1 MALRR
6 LARIIRQNATAA
18 IAAAAALI
26 TMLVVPPDAAY
37 LGYFDVGTLACL
49 FALLAVIRAL
59 RNAGFF
65 ESIAR
70 AVVRRFKTLRGLGC
84 ALVGVTLVCSMFATN
99 DMALLM
105 LLPLS
110 TVTLA
115 STGNERALPFAFVMQ
130 AIAANLGG
138 MILPFG
144 NPQNI
149 FLASRFSIGFGDFL
163 AAMALPFG
171 VSIALIALCCA
182 IGFKPTPL
190 ESAAAAAA
198 PANAKAK
205 ENAKTGTPSAKRTA
219 AATAAANPAE
229 SAPSPALAAPA
240 APNPASTTSA
250 AAPSSAPAPLPRAR
264 IALYLALFAFSLG
277 MVFKVVPPAAGA
289 TVVAVALLFA
299 DRRAL
304 AHVDWGLLA
313 TFALFFVFSGNMARI
328 PEVQGFFQALLGQ
341 STLLTS
347 ALASQAISNVPAAI
361 LLAPFADGWRAL
373 LVGVNVGGA
382 GTLIASLASLIA
394 FNHFRAIKRGM
405 KRPGIRALSTKRYLA
420 LFSALNFGFLAVLL
434 AVCLAAGI

>member
-6 LARIIRQNATAA
+6 LARIIRQNATAS
-18 IAAAAALI
+18 IAAMAALV
-26 TMLVVPPDAAY
+26 TMLFVPPDAAY
-37 LGYFDVGTLACL
+37 LGYFDLNTLACL

-65 ESIAR
+65 ETVAH

-99 DMALLM
+99 DMTLLM

-115 STGNERALPFAFVMQ
+115 STGNERALPFTFVMQ

-149 FLASRFSIGFGDFL
+149 FLNSRFGIAFPDFL
-163 AAMALPFG
+163 ATMALPFA
-171 VSIALIALCCA
+171 VSVILIALCCLA
-182 IGFKPTPL
+182 GFKAAPL
-190 ESAAAAAA
+190 SSSGAPDAAAF
-198 PANAKAK
+198 
-205 ENAKTGTPSAKRTA
+205 ER
-219 AATAAANPAE
+219 
-229 SAPSPALAAPA
+229 
-240 APNPASTTSA
+240 
-250 AAPSSAPAPLPRAR
+250 APLPRAKT
-264 IALYLALFAFSLG
+264 ALYLVLFALSLG
-277 MVFKVVPPAAGA
+277 MVFRVVPFVAGVVIVAA
-289 TVVAVALLFA
+289 ALLFA

-328 PEVQGFFQALLGQ
+328 PEVQGFFSMLLDQ
-341 STLLTS
+341 STLVTS
-347 ALASQAISNVPAAI
+347 ALASQVISNVPAAI
-361 LLAPFADGWRAL
+361 LLAPFVDGYQSL
-373 LVGVNVGGA
+373 LIGVNIGGA

-405 KRPGIRALSTKRYLA
+405 KRPGIQALSTKRYLA
-420 LFSALNFGFLAVLL
+420 LFSALNFAFLAVLL
-434 AVCLAAGI
+434 AVCLAAGF

>member
-6 LARIIRQNATAA
+6 LARIIRQNATAS
-18 IAAAAALI
+18 IAAAAALV
-26 TMLVVPPDAAY
+26 TMLFVPPDAAY
-37 LGYFDVGTLACL
+37 LGYFDLNTLACL

-65 ESIAR
+65 ETVAH

-115 STGNERALPFAFVMQ
+115 STSNERALPFAFVMQ

-149 FLASRFSIGFGDFL
+149 FLNSRFGIAFPDFL
-163 AAMALPFG
+163 ATMALPFA
-171 VSIALIALCCA
+171 VSVILIALCCLA
-182 IGFKPTPL
+182 GFKATPL
-190 ESAAAAAA
+190 SSSGVPDAD
-198 PANAKAK
+198 
-205 ENAKTGTPSAKRTA
+205 
-219 AATAAANPAE
+219 
-229 SAPSPALAAPA
+229 
-240 APNPASTTSA
+240 ASER
-250 AAPSSAPAPLPRAR
+250 APLPRAKT
-264 IALYLALFAFSLG
+264 ALYLVLFALSLG
-277 MVFKVVPPAAGA
+277 MVFRVVPFVAGVVIVAA
-289 TVVAVALLFA
+289 ALLFA

-328 PEVQGFFQALLGQ
+328 PEVQGFFSMLLGQ
-341 STLLTS
+341 STLVTS
-347 ALASQAISNVPAAI
+347 ALASQVISNVPAAI
-361 LLAPFADGWRAL
+361 LLAPFVDGYQSL
-373 LVGVNVGGA
+373 LIGVNIGGA

-405 KRPGIRALSTKRYLA
+405 KRPGIQALSTKRYLA
-420 LFSALNFGFLAVLL
+420 LFSALNFAFLAVLL
-434 AVCLAAGI
+434 AVCLAAGS

>member
-6 LARIIRQNATAA
+6 LARIIRQNATAS
-18 IAAAAALI
+18 IAATAALV
-26 TMLVVPPDAAY
+26 TMLFVPPDAAY
-37 LGYFDVGTLACL
+37 LGYFDLNTLACL

-65 ESIAR
+65 ETVAH

-115 STGNERALPFAFVMQ
+115 STGNERALPFTFVMQ

-138 MILPFG
+138 MIRPFG

-149 FLASRFSIGFGDFL
+149 FLNSRFGIAFPDFL
-163 AAMALPFG
+163 ATMALPFA
-171 VSIALIALCCA
+171 VSVILIALCCLA
-182 IGFKPTPL
+182 GFKATPL
-190 ESAAAAAA
+190 SSSGVPDAD
-198 PANAKAK
+198 
-205 ENAKTGTPSAKRTA
+205 
-219 AATAAANPAE
+219 
-229 SAPSPALAAPA
+229 
-240 APNPASTTSA
+240 ASER
-250 AAPSSAPAPLPRAR
+250 APLPRAKT
-264 IALYLALFAFSLG
+264 ALYLVLFALSLG
-277 MVFKVVPPAAGA
+277 MVFRVVPFVAGVVIVAA
-289 TVVAVALLFA
+289 ALLFA

-328 PEVQGFFQALLGQ
+328 PEVQGFFSMLLGQ
-341 STLLTS
+341 STLVTS
-347 ALASQAISNVPAAI
+347 ALASQVISNVPAAI
-361 LLAPFADGWRAL
+361 LLAPFVDGYQSL
-373 LVGVNVGGA
+373 LIGVNIGGA

-405 KRPGIRALSTKRYLA
+405 KRPGIQALSTKRYLA
-420 LFSALNFGFLAVLL
+420 LFSALNFAFLAVLL
-434 AVCLAAGI
+434 AVCRAAGS

>member
-6 LARIIRQNATAA
+6 LARIIRQNATAS
-18 IAAAAALI
+18 IAAMAALV
-26 TMLVVPPDAAY
+26 TMLFVPPDAAY
-37 LGYFDVGTLACL
+37 LGYFDLNTLACL

-65 ESIAR
+65 ETVAH

-115 STGNERALPFAFVMQ
+115 STGNERALPFTFVMQ
-130 AIAANLGG
+130 TIAANLGG

-149 FLASRFSIGFGDFL
+149 FLNSRFGIAFPDFL
-163 AAMALPFG
+163 ATMALPFA
-171 VSIALIALCCA
+171 VSVILIALCCLA
-182 IGFKPTPL
+182 GFK
-190 ESAAAAAA
+190 AA
-198 PANAKAK
+198 PLSSSGVPDAD
-205 ENAKTGTPSAKRTA
+205 
-219 AATAAANPAE
+219 
-229 SAPSPALAAPA
+229 
-240 APNPASTTSA
+240 ASER
-250 AAPSSAPAPLPRAR
+250 APLPRAKT
-264 IALYLALFAFSLG
+264 ALYLVLFALSLG
-277 MVFKVVPPAAGA
+277 MVFRVVSFVAGVVIVAA
-289 TVVAVALLFA
+289 ALLFA

-328 PEVQGFFQALLGQ
+328 PEVQGFFSMLLGQ
-341 STLLTS
+341 STLVTS
-347 ALASQAISNVPAAI
+347 ALASQVISNVPAAI
-361 LLAPFADGWRAL
+361 LLAPFVDGYQSL
-373 LVGVNVGGA
+373 LIGVNIGGA

-405 KRPGIRALSTKRYLA
+405 KRPGIQALSTKRYLA
-420 LFSALNFGFLAVLL
+420 LFSALNFAFLAVLL
-434 AVCLAAGI
+434 AVCLAAGF

>member
-6 LARIIRQNATAA
+6 LARIIRQNATAS
-18 IAAAAALI
+18 IAAAAALV
-26 TMLVVPPDAAY
+26 TMLFVPPDAAY
-37 LGYFDVGTLACL
+37 LGYFDLNTLACL

-65 ESIAR
+65 ETVAH

-115 STGNERALPFAFVMQ
+115 STGNERALPFTFVMQ

-149 FLASRFSIGFGDFL
+149 FLNSRFGIAFPDFL
-163 AAMALPFG
+163 ATMALPFA
-171 VSIALIALCCA
+171 VSVILIALCCLA
-182 IGFKPTPL
+182 GFKASPL
-190 ESAAAAAA
+190 SSSCVPDAAAS
-198 PANAKAK
+198 
-205 ENAKTGTPSAKRTA
+205 ER
-219 AATAAANPAE
+219 
-229 SAPSPALAAPA
+229 
-240 APNPASTTSA
+240 
-250 AAPSSAPAPLPRAR
+250 APLPRAKT
-264 IALYLALFAFSLG
+264 ALYLVLFALSLG
-277 MVFKVVPPAAGA
+277 MVFRVVPFVAGVVIVAA
-289 TVVAVALLFA
+289 ALLFA

-328 PEVQGFFQALLGQ
+328 PEVQGFFSMLLGQ
-341 STLLTS
+341 STLVTS
-347 ALASQAISNVPAAI
+347 ALASQVISNVPAAI
-361 LLAPFADGWRAL
+361 LLAPFVDGYQSL
-373 LVGVNVGGA
+373 LIGVNIGGA

-405 KRPGIRALSTKRYLA
+405 KRPGIQALSTKRYLV
-420 LFSALNFGFLAVLL
+420 LFSALNFAFLAVLL
-434 AVCLAAGI
+434 AVCLAAGF

>member
-6 LARIIRQNATAA
+6 LARTIRQNATAS
-18 IAAAAALI
+18 IAAAAALV
-26 TMLVVPPDAAY
+26 TMLFVPPDAAY
-37 LGYFDVGTLACL
+37 LGYFDLNTLACL

-65 ESIAR
+65 ETIAH

-115 STGNERALPFAFVMQ
+115 STGNERALPFTFVMQ

-149 FLASRFSIGFGDFL
+149 FLNSRFGIAFPDFL
-163 AAMALPFG
+163 ATMALPFA
-171 VSIALIALCCA
+171 VSVILIALCCLA
-182 IGFKPTPL
+182 GFKATPL
-190 ESAAAAAA
+190 SSSGVPDAD
-198 PANAKAK
+198 
-205 ENAKTGTPSAKRTA
+205 
-219 AATAAANPAE
+219 
-229 SAPSPALAAPA
+229 
-240 APNPASTTSA
+240 ASER
-250 AAPSSAPAPLPRAR
+250 APLPRAKT
-264 IALYLALFAFSLG
+264 ALYLVLFALSLG
-277 MVFKVVPPAAGA
+277 MVFRVVPFVAGVVIVAA
-289 TVVAVALLFA
+289 ALLFA

-328 PEVQGFFQALLGQ
+328 PEVQGFFSMLLGQ
-341 STLLTS
+341 STLATS
-347 ALASQAISNVPAAI
+347 ALASQVISNVPAAI
-361 LLAPFADGWRAL
+361 LLAPFVDGYQSL
-373 LVGVNVGGA
+373 LIGVNIGGA

-405 KRPGIRALSTKRYLA
+405 KRPGIQALSTKRYLA
-420 LFSALNFGFLAVLL
+420 LFSALNFAFLAVLL
-434 AVCLAAGI
+434 AVCLAAGF

>member
-6 LARIIRQNATAA
+6 LARIIRQNATAS
-18 IAAAAALI
+18 IAAAAALV
-26 TMLVVPPDAAY
+26 TMLFVPPDAAY
-37 LGYFDVGTLACL
+37 LGYFDLNTLACL

-65 ESIAR
+65 ETVAH

-115 STGNERALPFAFVMQ
+115 STGNERALPFTFVMQ

-149 FLASRFSIGFGDFL
+149 FLNSRFDIAFPDFL
-163 AAMALPFG
+163 ATMALPFA
-171 VSIALIALCCA
+171 VSVILIALCCLA
-182 IGFKPTPL
+182 GFKVAPL
-190 ESAAAAAA
+190 SSSGAPDAAAS
-198 PANAKAK
+198 
-205 ENAKTGTPSAKRTA
+205 ER
-219 AATAAANPAE
+219 
-229 SAPSPALAAPA
+229 
-240 APNPASTTSA
+240 
-250 AAPSSAPAPLPRAR
+250 APLPRAKT
-264 IALYLALFAFSLG
+264 ALYLVLFALSLG
-277 MVFKVVPPAAGA
+277 MVFRVVPFVAG
-289 TVVAVALLFA
+289 VVIVAVALLFA

-328 PEVQGFFQALLGQ
+328 PEVQGFFSMLLSQ
-341 STLLTS
+341 STLVTS
-347 ALASQAISNVPAAI
+347 ALASQVISNVPAAI
-361 LLAPFADGWRAL
+361 LLAPFVDGYQSL
-373 LVGVNVGGA
+373 LIGVNIGGA

-405 KRPGIRALSTKRYLA
+405 KRPGIQALSTKRYLA
-420 LFSALNFGFLAVLL
+420 LFSALNFAFLAVLL
-434 AVCLAAGI
+434 AVCLAAGF

>member
-6 LARIIRQNATAA
+6 PARTIRQNATAS
-18 IAAAAALI
+18 IAAAAALV
-26 TMLVVPPDAAY
+26 TMLFVPPDAAY
-37 LGYFDVGTLACL
+37 LGYFDLNTLACL

-65 ESIAR
+65 ETIAH

-115 STGNERALPFAFVMQ
+115 STGNERALPFTFVMQ

-149 FLASRFSIGFGDFL
+149 FLNSRFGIAFPDFL
-163 AAMALPFG
+163 ATMALPFA
-171 VSIALIALCCA
+171 VSVILIALCCLA
-182 IGFKPTPL
+182 GLKAAPL
-190 ESAAAAAA
+190 SSSGAPDAAASERA
-198 PANAKAK
+198 PL
-205 ENAKTGTPSAKRTA
+205 PSAK
-219 AATAAANPAE
+219 
-229 SAPSPALAAPA
+229 
-240 APNPASTTSA
+240 TT
-250 AAPSSAPAPLPRAR
+250 
-264 IALYLALFAFSLG
+264 LYLVLFALSLG
-277 MVFKVVPPAAGA
+277 MVFRVVPFVAGVVIVAA
-289 TVVAVALLFA
+289 ALLFA

-328 PEVQGFFQALLGQ
+328 PEVQGFFSMLLGQ
-341 STLLTS
+341 STLVTS
-347 ALASQAISNVPAAI
+347 ALASQVISNVPAAI
-361 LLAPFADGWRAL
+361 LLAPFVDGYQSL
-373 LVGVNVGGA
+373 LIGVNIGGA

-405 KRPGIRALSTKRYLA
+405 KRPGIQALSTKRYLA
-420 LFSALNFGFLAVLL
+420 LFSALNFAFLAVLL
-434 AVCLAAGI
+434 AVCLAAGF

>member
-6 LARIIRQNATAA
+6 LARIIRQNATAS
-18 IAAAAALI
+18 IAAAAALV
-26 TMLVVPPDAAY
+26 TMLFVPPDAAY
-37 LGYFDVGTLACL
+37 LGYFDLNTLACL

-65 ESIAR
+65 ETVAH

-115 STGNERALPFAFVMQ
+115 STGNERALPFTFVMQ

-149 FLASRFSIGFGDFL
+149 FLNSRFGIAFPDFL
-163 AAMALPFG
+163 ATMALPFA
-171 VSIALIALCCA
+171 VSVILIALCCLA
-182 IGFKPTPL
+182 GFKVAPL
-190 ESAAAAAA
+190 SSSGVPDAD
-198 PANAKAK
+198 
-205 ENAKTGTPSAKRTA
+205 
-219 AATAAANPAE
+219 
-229 SAPSPALAAPA
+229 
-240 APNPASTTSA
+240 ASER
-250 AAPSSAPAPLPRAR
+250 APLPRAKT
-264 IALYLALFAFSLG
+264 ALYLVLFALSLG
-277 MVFKVVPPAAGA
+277 MVFRVVPFVAG
-289 TVVAVALLFA
+289 VVIVAVALLFA

-328 PEVQGFFQALLGQ
+328 PEVQGFFSMLLGQ
-341 STLLTS
+341 STLVTS
-347 ALASQAISNVPAAI
+347 ALASQVISNVPAAI
-361 LLAPFADGWRAL
+361 LLAPFVDGYQSL
-373 LVGVNVGGA
+373 LIGVNIGGA

-405 KRPGIRALSTKRYLA
+405 KRPGIQALSTKRYLA
-420 LFSALNFGFLAVLL
+420 LFSALNFAFLAVLL
-434 AVCLAAGI
+434 AVCLAAGF

>member
-6 LARIIRQNATAA
+6 LARTIRQNATAS
-18 IAAAAALI
+18 IAAAAALV
-26 TMLVVPPDAAY
+26 TMLFVPPDAAY
-37 LGYFDVGTLACL
+37 LGYFDLNTLACL

-65 ESIAR
+65 ETIAH

-115 STGNERALPFAFVMQ
+115 STGNERALPFTFVMQ

-149 FLASRFSIGFGDFL
+149 FLNSRFGIAFPDFL
-163 AAMALPFG
+163 ATMALPFA
-171 VSIALIALCCA
+171 VSVILIALCCLA
-182 IGFKPTPL
+182 GFKATPL
-190 ESAAAAAA
+190 SSSGVPDAD
-198 PANAKAK
+198 
-205 ENAKTGTPSAKRTA
+205 
-219 AATAAANPAE
+219 
-229 SAPSPALAAPA
+229 
-240 APNPASTTSA
+240 ASER
-250 AAPSSAPAPLPRAR
+250 APLPRAKT
-264 IALYLALFAFSLG
+264 ALYLVLFALSLG
-277 MVFKVVPPAAGA
+277 MVFRVVPFVAGVVIVAA
-289 TVVAVALLFA
+289 ALLFA

-328 PEVQGFFQALLGQ
+328 PEVQGFFSMLLGQ
-341 STLLTS
+341 STLVTS
-347 ALASQAISNVPAAI
+347 ALASQVISNVPAAI
-361 LLAPFADGWRAL
+361 LLAPFVDGYQSL
-373 LVGVNVGGA
+373 LIGVNIGGA

-405 KRPGIRALSTKRYLA
+405 KRPGIQALSTKRYLA
-420 LFSALNFGFLAVLL
+420 LFSALNFAFLAVLL
-434 AVCLAAGI
+434 AVCLAAGF

>member
-6 LARIIRQNATAA
+6 LARIIRQNATAS
-18 IAAAAALI
+18 IAAAAALV
-26 TMLVVPPDAAY
+26 TMLFVPPDAAY
-37 LGYFDVGTLACL
+37 LGYFDLNTLACL

-65 ESIAR
+65 ETVAH

-115 STGNERALPFAFVMQ
+115 STGNERALPFTFVMQ
-130 AIAANLGG
+130 AIAVNLGG

-149 FLASRFSIGFGDFL
+149 FLNSRFDIAFPDFL
-163 AAMALPFG
+163 ATMALPFA
-171 VSIALIALCCA
+171 VSVILIALCCLA
-182 IGFKPTPL
+182 GFKVAPL
-190 ESAAAAAA
+190 SSSGAPDAAAS
-198 PANAKAK
+198 
-205 ENAKTGTPSAKRTA
+205 ER
-219 AATAAANPAE
+219 
-229 SAPSPALAAPA
+229 
-240 APNPASTTSA
+240 
-250 AAPSSAPAPLPRAR
+250 APLPRAKT
-264 IALYLALFAFSLG
+264 ALYLVLFALSLG
-277 MVFKVVPPAAGA
+277 MVFRVVPFVAG
-289 TVVAVALLFA
+289 VVIVAVALLFA

-328 PEVQGFFQALLGQ
+328 PEVQGFFSMLLGQ
-341 STLLTS
+341 STLVTS
-347 ALASQAISNVPAAI
+347 ALASQVISNVPAAI
-361 LLAPFADGWRAL
+361 LLAPFVDGYQSL
-373 LVGVNVGGA
+373 LIGVNIGGA

-405 KRPGIRALSTKRYLA
+405 KRPGIQALSTKRYLA
-420 LFSALNFGFLAVLL
+420 LFSALNFAFLAVLL
-434 AVCLAAGI
+434 AVCLAAGF

>member
-6 LARIIRQNATAA
+6 LARIIRQNATAS
-18 IAAAAALI
+18 IAAAAALV
-26 TMLVVPPDAAY
+26 TMLFVPPDATY
-37 LGYFDVGTLACL
+37 LGYFDLNTLACL

-65 ESIAR
+65 ETIAH

-115 STGNERALPFAFVMQ
+115 STGNERALPFTFVMQ

-149 FLASRFSIGFGDFL
+149 FLNSRFGLAFPDFL
-163 AAMALPFG
+163 ATMALPFA
-171 VSIALIALCCA
+171 VSVILIALCCLV
-182 IGFKPTPL
+182 GFKAAPL
-190 ESAAAAAA
+190 SSSGAPDAAASERA
-198 PANAKAK
+198 PLLR
-205 ENAKTGTPSAKRTA
+205 AKTT
-219 AATAAANPAE
+219 
-229 SAPSPALAAPA
+229 
-240 APNPASTTSA
+240 
-250 AAPSSAPAPLPRAR
+250 
-264 IALYLALFAFSLG
+264 LYLVLFALSLG
-277 MVFKVVPPAAGA
+277 MVFRVVPFVAGVVIVAA
-289 TVVAVALLFA
+289 ALLFA

-328 PEVQGFFQALLGQ
+328 PEVQGFFSMLLGQ
-341 STLLTS
+341 STLVTS
-347 ALASQAISNVPAAI
+347 ALASQMISNVPAAI
-361 LLAPFADGWRAL
+361 LLAPFVDGYQSL
-373 LVGVNVGGA
+373 LIGVNIGGV

-405 KRPGIRALSTKRYLA
+405 KRPGIQALSTKRYLA
-420 LFSALNFGFLAVLL
+420 LFSALNFAFLAVLL
-434 AVCLAAGI
+434 AVCLAAGF

>member
-6 LARIIRQNATAA
+6 LARIIRQNATAS
-18 IAAAAALI
+18 IAAAAALV
-26 TMLVVPPDAAY
+26 TMLFVPPDAAY
-37 LGYFDVGTLACL
+37 LGYFDLNTLACL

-65 ESIAR
+65 ETIAH

-115 STGNERALPFAFVMQ
+115 STGNERALPFTFVMQ

-149 FLASRFSIGFGDFL
+149 FLNSRFGIAFPDFL
-163 AAMALPFG
+163 ATMALPFA
-171 VSIALIALCCA
+171 VSVILIALCCLA
-182 IGFKPTPL
+182 GFKATPL
-190 ESAAAAAA
+190 SSSGVPDAD
-198 PANAKAK
+198 
-205 ENAKTGTPSAKRTA
+205 
-219 AATAAANPAE
+219 
-229 SAPSPALAAPA
+229 
-240 APNPASTTSA
+240 ASER
-250 AAPSSAPAPLPRAR
+250 APLPRAKT
-264 IALYLALFAFSLG
+264 ALYLVLFALSLG
-277 MVFKVVPPAAGA
+277 MVFRVVPFVAGVVIVAA
-289 TVVAVALLFA
+289 ALLFA

-304 AHVDWGLLA
+304 AHVDWGLLV

-328 PEVQGFFQALLGQ
+328 PEVQGFFSMLLGQ
-341 STLLTS
+341 STLVTS
-347 ALASQAISNVPAAI
+347 ALASQVISNVPAAI
-361 LLAPFADGWRAL
+361 LLAPFVDGYQSL
-373 LVGVNVGGA
+373 LIGVNIGGA

-405 KRPGIRALSTKRYLA
+405 KRPGIQALSTKRYLV
-420 LFSALNFGFLAVLL
+420 LFSALNFAFLAVLL
-434 AVCLAAGI
+434 AVCLAAGF

>member
-6 LARIIRQNATAA
+6 LARIIRQNATAS
-18 IAAAAALI
+18 IAATAALV
-26 TMLVVPPDAAY
+26 TMLFVPPDAAY
-37 LGYFDVGTLACL
+37 LGYFDLNTLACL

-65 ESIAR
+65 ETVAH

-115 STGNERALPFAFVMQ
+115 STGNERALPFTFVMQ

-149 FLASRFSIGFGDFL
+149 FLNSRFGIAFPDFL
-163 AAMALPFG
+163 ATMALPFA
-171 VSIALIALCCA
+171 VSVILIALCCLA
-182 IGFKPTPL
+182 GFKVAPL
-190 ESAAAAAA
+190 SSSGAPDAAASERA
-198 PANAKAK
+198 PL
-205 ENAKTGTPSAKRTA
+205 PSAKT
-219 AATAAANPAE
+219 
-229 SAPSPALAAPA
+229 
-240 APNPASTTSA
+240 
-250 AAPSSAPAPLPRAR
+250 
-264 IALYLALFAFSLG
+264 ALYLVLFALSLG
-277 MVFKVVPPAAGA
+277 MVFRVVPFVAG
-289 TVVAVALLFA
+289 VVIVAVALLFA

-328 PEVQGFFQALLGQ
+328 PEVQGFFSMLLGQ
-341 STLLTS
+341 STLVTS
-347 ALASQAISNVPAAI
+347 ALASQVISNVPAAI
-361 LLAPFADGWRAL
+361 LLAPFVDGYQSL
-373 LVGVNVGGA
+373 LIGVNIGGA

-405 KRPGIRALSTKRYLA
+405 KRPGIQALSTKRYLA
-420 LFSALNFGFLAVLL
+420 LFSALNFAFLAVLL
-434 AVCLAAGI
+434 AVCLAAGF

>member
-6 LARIIRQNATAA
+6 LAHIIRQNATAS
-18 IAAAAALI
+18 IAAAAALV
-26 TMLVVPPDAAY
+26 TMLFVPPDAAY
-37 LGYFDVGTLACL
+37 LGYFDLNTLACL

-65 ESIAR
+65 ETVAH

-115 STGNERALPFAFVMQ
+115 STGNERALPFTFVMQ

-149 FLASRFSIGFGDFL
+149 FLNSRFGIAFPDFL
-163 AAMALPFG
+163 ATMALPFA
-171 VSIALIALCCA
+171 VSVILIALCCLA
-182 IGFKPTPL
+182 GFKATPL
-190 ESAAAAAA
+190 SSSSVPDAD
-198 PANAKAK
+198 
-205 ENAKTGTPSAKRTA
+205 
-219 AATAAANPAE
+219 
-229 SAPSPALAAPA
+229 
-240 APNPASTTSA
+240 ASER
-250 AAPSSAPAPLPRAR
+250 APLPRAKT
-264 IALYLALFAFSLG
+264 ALYLVLFALSLG
-277 MVFKVVPPAAGA
+277 MVFRVVPFVAGVVIVAA
-289 TVVAVALLFA
+289 ALLFA

-328 PEVQGFFQALLGQ
+328 PEVQGFFSMLLGQ
-341 STLLTS
+341 STLVTS
-347 ALASQAISNVPAAI
+347 VLASQVISNVPAAI
-361 LLAPFADGWRAL
+361 LLAPFVDGYQSL
-373 LVGVNVGGA
+373 LIGVNIGGA

-405 KRPGIRALSTKRYLA
+405 KRPGIQALSTKRYLA
-420 LFSALNFGFLAVLL
+420 LFSALNFAFLAVLL
-434 AVCLAAGI
+434 AVCLAAGF

>member
-6 LARIIRQNATAA
+6 LARIIRQNATAS
-18 IAAAAALI
+18 IAAAAALV
-26 TMLVVPPDAAY
+26 TMLFVPPDAAY
-37 LGYFDVGTLACL
+37 LGYFDLNTLACL

-65 ESIAR
+65 ETIAH

-115 STGNERALPFAFVMQ
+115 STGNERALPVTFVMQ

-149 FLASRFSIGFGDFL
+149 FLNSRFGIAFPDFL
-163 AAMALPFG
+163 ATMALPFA
-171 VSIALIALCCA
+171 VSVILIALCCRV
-182 IGFKPTPL
+182 GFKAAPL
-190 ESAAAAAA
+190 SSSGAPDAAAS
-198 PANAKAK
+198 
-205 ENAKTGTPSAKRTA
+205 ER
-219 AATAAANPAE
+219 
-229 SAPSPALAAPA
+229 
-240 APNPASTTSA
+240 
-250 AAPSSAPAPLPRAR
+250 APLPRAKT
-264 IALYLALFAFSLG
+264 ALYLVLFALSLG
-277 MVFKVVPPAAGA
+277 MVFRVVPFVAGVVIVAA
-289 TVVAVALLFA
+289 ALLFA

-328 PEVQGFFQALLGQ
+328 PEVQGFFSMLLGQ
-341 STLLTS
+341 STLVTS
-347 ALASQAISNVPAAI
+347 ALASQVISNVPAAI
-361 LLAPFADGWRAL
+361 LLAPFVDGYQSL
-373 LVGVNVGGA
+373 LIGVNIGGA

-405 KRPGIRALSTKRYLA
+405 KRPGIQALSTKRYLA
-420 LFSALNFGFLAVLL
+420 LFSALNFAFLAVLL
-434 AVCLAAGI
+434 AVCLAAGF

>member
-6 LARIIRQNATAA
+6 LARIIRQNATAS
-18 IAAAAALI
+18 IAATAALV
-26 TMLVVPPDAAY
+26 TMLFVPPDAAY
-37 LGYFDVGTLACL
+37 LGYFDLNTLACL

-65 ESIAR
+65 ETVAH

-115 STGNERALPFAFVMQ
+115 STGNERALPFTFVMQ

-149 FLASRFSIGFGDFL
+149 FLNSRFGIAFPDFL
-163 AAMALPFG
+163 ATMALPFA
-171 VSIALIALCCA
+171 VSVILIALCCLA
-182 IGFKPTPL
+182 GFK
-190 ESAAAAAA
+190 AA
-198 PANAKAK
+198 PLSSSGVPDAD
-205 ENAKTGTPSAKRTA
+205 
-219 AATAAANPAE
+219 
-229 SAPSPALAAPA
+229 
-240 APNPASTTSA
+240 ASER
-250 AAPSSAPAPLPRAR
+250 APLPRAKT
-264 IALYLALFAFSLG
+264 ALYLVLFALSLG
-277 MVFKVVPPAAGA
+277 MVFRVVPFVAGVVIVAA
-289 TVVAVALLFA
+289 ALLFA

-328 PEVQGFFQALLGQ
+328 PEVQGFFSMLLGQ
-341 STLLTS
+341 STLVTS
-347 ALASQAISNVPAAI
+347 ALASQVISNVPAAI
-361 LLAPFADGWRAL
+361 LLAPFVDGYQSL
-373 LVGVNVGGA
+373 LIGVNIGGA

-405 KRPGIRALSTKRYLA
+405 KRPGIQALSTKRYLA
-420 LFSALNFGFLAVLL
+420 LFSALNFAFLAVLL
-434 AVCLAAGI
+434 AVCLAAGS

>member
-6 LARIIRQNATAA
+6 LARIIRQNATAS
-18 IAAAAALI
+18 IAATAALV
-26 TMLVVPPDAAY
+26 TMLFVPPDAAY
-37 LGYFDVGTLACL
+37 LGYFDLNTLACL

-65 ESIAR
+65 ETVAH

-115 STGNERALPFAFVMQ
+115 STGNERALPFTFVMQ

-149 FLASRFSIGFGDFL
+149 FLNSRFDIAFPDFL
-163 AAMALPFG
+163 ATMALPFA
-171 VSIALIALCCA
+171 VSVILIALCCLA
-182 IGFKPTPL
+182 GFKVAPL
-190 ESAAAAAA
+190 SSSGAPDAAAS
-198 PANAKAK
+198 
-205 ENAKTGTPSAKRTA
+205 ER
-219 AATAAANPAE
+219 
-229 SAPSPALAAPA
+229 
-240 APNPASTTSA
+240 
-250 AAPSSAPAPLPRAR
+250 APLPRAKT
-264 IALYLALFAFSLG
+264 ALYLVLFALSLG
-277 MVFKVVPPAAGA
+277 MVFRVVPFVAG
-289 TVVAVALLFA
+289 VVIVAVALLFA

-328 PEVQGFFQALLGQ
+328 PEVQGFFSMLLGQ
-341 STLLTS
+341 STLVTS
-347 ALASQAISNVPAAI
+347 ALASQVISNVPAAI
-361 LLAPFADGWRAL
+361 LLAPFVDGYQSL
-373 LVGVNVGGA
+373 LIGVNIGGA

-405 KRPGIRALSTKRYLA
+405 KRPGIQALSTKRYLA
-420 LFSALNFGFLAVLL
+420 LFSALNFAFLAVLL
-434 AVCLAAGI
+434 AVCLAAGF

>member
-6 LARIIRQNATAA
+6 LARIIRQNATAS
-18 IAAAAALI
+18 IAAAAALV
-26 TMLVVPPDAAY
+26 TMLFVPPDAAY
-37 LGYFDVGTLACL
+37 LGYFDLNTLACL
-49 FALLAVIRAL
+49 LALLAVIRAL

-65 ESIAR
+65 ETVAH

-115 STGNERALPFAFVMQ
+115 STGNERALPFTFVMQ

-149 FLASRFSIGFGDFL
+149 FLNSRFDIAFPDFL
-163 AAMALPFG
+163 ATMALPFA
-171 VSIALIALCCA
+171 VSVILIALCCLA
-182 IGFKPTPL
+182 GFKMAPL
-190 ESAAAAAA
+190 SSSGAPDAAAS
-198 PANAKAK
+198 
-205 ENAKTGTPSAKRTA
+205 ER
-219 AATAAANPAE
+219 
-229 SAPSPALAAPA
+229 
-240 APNPASTTSA
+240 
-250 AAPSSAPAPLPRAR
+250 APLPRAKT
-264 IALYLALFAFSLG
+264 ALYLVLFALSLG
-277 MVFKVVPPAAGA
+277 MVFRVVPFVAG
-289 TVVAVALLFA
+289 VVIVAVALLFA

-328 PEVQGFFQALLGQ
+328 PEVQGFFSMLLGQ
-341 STLLTS
+341 STLVTS
-347 ALASQAISNVPAAI
+347 ALASQVISNVPAAI
-361 LLAPFADGWRAL
+361 LLAPFVDGYQSL
-373 LVGVNVGGA
+373 LIGVNIGGA

-405 KRPGIRALSTKRYLA
+405 KRPGIQALSTKRYLA
-420 LFSALNFGFLAVLL
+420 LFSALNFAFLAVLL
-434 AVCLAAGI
+434 AVCLAAGF

>member
-6 LARIIRQNATAA
+6 LARIIRQNATAS
-18 IAAAAALI
+18 IAAAAALV
-26 TMLVVPPDAAY
+26 TMLFVPPDAAY
-37 LGYFDVGTLACL
+37 LGYFDLNTLACL

-65 ESIAR
+65 ETVAH

-115 STGNERALPFAFVMQ
+115 STGNERALPFTFVMQ

-149 FLASRFSIGFGDFL
+149 FLNSRFGIAFPDFL
-163 AAMALPFG
+163 ATMALPFA
-171 VSIALIALCCA
+171 VSVILIALCCLA
-182 IGFKPTPL
+182 GFKAAPL
-190 ESAAAAAA
+190 SSSGAPDAAAS
-198 PANAKAK
+198 
-205 ENAKTGTPSAKRTA
+205 ER
-219 AATAAANPAE
+219 
-229 SAPSPALAAPA
+229 
-240 APNPASTTSA
+240 
-250 AAPSSAPAPLPRAR
+250 APLPRAKT
-264 IALYLALFAFSLG
+264 ALYLVLFALSLG
-277 MVFKVVPPAAGA
+277 MVFRVVSFVAGVVIVAA
-289 TVVAVALLFA
+289 ALLFA

-328 PEVQGFFQALLGQ
+328 PEVQGFFSMLLGQ
-341 STLLTS
+341 STLVTS
-347 ALASQAISNVPAAI
+347 ALASQVISNVPAAI
-361 LLAPFADGWRAL
+361 LLAPFVDGYQSL
-373 LVGVNVGGA
+373 LIGVNIGGA

-405 KRPGIRALSTKRYLA
+405 KRPGIQALSTKRYLA
-420 LFSALNFGFLAVLL
+420 LFSALNFAFLAVLL
-434 AVCLAAGI
+434 AVCLAAGF

>member
-6 LARIIRQNATAA
+6 LARIIRQNATAS
-18 IAAAAALI
+18 IAAAAALV
-26 TMLVVPPDAAY
+26 TMLFVPPDAAY
-37 LGYFDVGTLACL
+37 LGYFDLNTLACL

-65 ESIAR
+65 ETVAH

-115 STGNERALPFAFVMQ
+115 STGNERALPFTFVMQ

-149 FLASRFSIGFGDFL
+149 FLNSRFGIAFPDFL
-163 AAMALPFG
+163 ATMALPFA
-171 VSIALIALCCA
+171 VSVILIALCCLA
-182 IGFKPTPL
+182 GFKVAPL
-190 ESAAAAAA
+190 SSSGVPDAD
-198 PANAKAK
+198 
-205 ENAKTGTPSAKRTA
+205 
-219 AATAAANPAE
+219 
-229 SAPSPALAAPA
+229 
-240 APNPASTTSA
+240 ASER
-250 AAPSSAPAPLPRAR
+250 APLPRAKT
-264 IALYLALFAFSLG
+264 ALYLVLFALSLG
-277 MVFKVVPPAAGA
+277 MVFRVVPFVAG
-289 TVVAVALLFA
+289 VVIVAVALLFA

-328 PEVQGFFQALLGQ
+328 PEVQGFFSMLPGQ
-341 STLLTS
+341 STLVTS
-347 ALASQAISNVPAAI
+347 ALASQVISNVPAAI
-361 LLAPFADGWRAL
+361 LLAPFVDGYQSL
-373 LVGVNVGGA
+373 LIGVNIGGA

-405 KRPGIRALSTKRYLA
+405 KRPGIQALSTKRYLA
-420 LFSALNFGFLAVLL
+420 LFSALNFAFLAVLL
-434 AVCLAAGI
+434 AVCLAAGF

>member
-6 LARIIRQNATAA
+6 LARIIRQNATAS
-18 IAAAAALI
+18 IAAAAALV
-26 TMLVVPPDAAY
+26 TMLFVPPDAAY
-37 LGYFDVGTLACL
+37 LGYFDLNTLACL

-65 ESIAR
+65 ETIAH

-115 STGNERALPFAFVMQ
+115 STGNERALPFTFVMQ

-149 FLASRFSIGFGDFL
+149 FLNSRFGIAFPDFL
-163 AAMALPFG
+163 ATMALPFA
-171 VSIALIALCCA
+171 VSVILIALCCLA
-182 IGFKPTPL
+182 GFKAAPL
-190 ESAAAAAA
+190 SSSGAPDAAAS
-198 PANAKAK
+198 
-205 ENAKTGTPSAKRTA
+205 ER
-219 AATAAANPAE
+219 
-229 SAPSPALAAPA
+229 
-240 APNPASTTSA
+240 
-250 AAPSSAPAPLPRAR
+250 APLPRAKT
-264 IALYLALFAFSLG
+264 ALYLVLFALSLG
-277 MVFKVVPPAAGA
+277 MVFRVVPFVASVVIVAAA
-289 TVVAVALLFA
+289 RLFA
-299 DRRAL
+299 PRRAR

-328 PEVQGFFQALLGQ
+328 PEVQGFFSMLLGQ
-341 STLLTS
+341 STLVTS
-347 ALASQAISNVPAAI
+347 ALASQVISNVPAAI
-361 LLAPFADGWRAL
+361 LLAPFVDGYQSL
-373 LVGVNVGGA
+373 LIGVNIGGA

-405 KRPGIRALSTKRYLA
+405 KRPGIQALSTKRYLA
-420 LFSALNFGFLAVLL
+420 LFSALNFAFLAVLL
-434 AVCLAAGI
+434 AVCLAAGF

>member
-1 MALRR
+1 MRR

-26 TMLVVPPDAAY
+26 TMLVVPPDEAY

-115 STGNERALPFAFVMQ
+115 STGNERALPFTFVMQ

-171 VSIALIALCCA
+171 VSVALIALCCI

-190 ESAAAAAA
+190 ESAAAATA
-198 PANAKAK
+198 PANAK
-205 ENAKTGTPSAKRTA
+205 ENAETGTPSAKRTA

-229 SAPSPALAAPA
+229 SAPSPA
-240 APNPASTTSA
+240 SA
-250 AAPSSAPAPLPRAR
+250 ASAPALLPRAR
-264 IALYLALFAFSLG
+264 VALYLALFAFSLG
-277 MVFKVVPPAAGA
+277 MVFKVVPPVAGA
-289 TVVAVALLFA
+289 AVVAVALLAA

-304 AHVDWGLLA
+304 AQVDWGLLA

-328 PEVQGFFQALLGQ
+328 PEVQGFFQALLAQ
-341 STLLTS
+341 STLITS
-347 ALASQAISNVPAAI
+347 ALASQVVSNVPAAI

-405 KRPGIRALSTKRYLA
+405 KRPGVRALSTKRYLA
-420 LFSALNFGFLAVLL
+420 LFSALNFGFLAILL

>member
-6 LARIIRQNATAA
+6 LARIIRQNATAS
-18 IAAAAALI
+18 IAAAAALV
-26 TMLVVPPDAAY
+26 TMLFVPPDSAY
-37 LGYFDVGTLACL
+37 LGYFDLNTLACL

-65 ESIAR
+65 ETIAH

-115 STGNERALPFAFVMQ
+115 STGNERALPFTFVMQ

-149 FLASRFSIGFGDFL
+149 FLNSRFGIAFPDFL
-163 AAMALPFG
+163 ATMALPFA
-171 VSIALIALCCA
+171 VSVILIALCCLV
-182 IGFKPTPL
+182 GFKAAPL
-190 ESAAAAAA
+190 SSSGAPDAAA
-198 PANAKAK
+198 
-205 ENAKTGTPSAKRTA
+205 SAR
-219 AATAAANPAE
+219 
-229 SAPSPALAAPA
+229 
-240 APNPASTTSA
+240 
-250 AAPSSAPAPLPRAR
+250 APLPRAKTT
-264 IALYLALFAFSLG
+264 LYLVLFALSLG
-277 MVFKVVPPAAGA
+277 MVFRVVPFVAGVVIVAA
-289 TVVAVALLFA
+289 ALLFA

-328 PEVQGFFQALLGQ
+328 PEVQGFFSMLLGQ
-341 STLLTS
+341 STLVTS
-347 ALASQAISNVPAAI
+347 ALASQVISNVPAAI
-361 LLAPFADGWRAL
+361 LLAPFVDGYQSL
-373 LVGVNVGGA
+373 LIGVNIGGA

-405 KRPGIRALSTKRYLA
+405 KRPGIQALSTKRYLA
-420 LFSALNFGFLAVLL
+420 LFSALNFAFLAVLL
-434 AVCLAAGI
+434 AVCLAAGF

>member
-6 LARIIRQNATAA
+6 LARIIRQNATAS
-18 IAAAAALI
+18 IAAVAALV
-26 TMLVVPPDAAY
+26 TMLFVPPDAAY
-37 LGYFDVGTLACL
+37 LGYFDLNTLACL

-65 ESIAR
+65 ETIAH

-115 STGNERALPFAFVMQ
+115 STGNERALPFTFVMQ

-149 FLASRFSIGFGDFL
+149 FLNSRFGIAFPDFL
-163 AAMALPFG
+163 ATMALPFA
-171 VSIALIALCCA
+171 VSVILIALCCLA
-182 IGFKPTPL
+182 GFKATPL
-190 ESAAAAAA
+190 SSSGVPDAD
-198 PANAKAK
+198 
-205 ENAKTGTPSAKRTA
+205 
-219 AATAAANPAE
+219 
-229 SAPSPALAAPA
+229 
-240 APNPASTTSA
+240 ASER
-250 AAPSSAPAPLPRAR
+250 APLPRAKT
-264 IALYLALFAFSLG
+264 ALYLVLFALSLG
-277 MVFKVVPPAAGA
+277 MVFHVVPFVAGVVIVAA
-289 TVVAVALLFA
+289 ALLFA

-328 PEVQGFFQALLGQ
+328 PEVQGFFSMLLGQ
-341 STLLTS
+341 STLATS
-347 ALASQAISNVPAAI
+347 ALASQVISNVPAAI
-361 LLAPFADGWRAL
+361 LLAPFVDGYQSL
-373 LVGVNVGGA
+373 LIGVNIGGA

-405 KRPGIRALSTKRYLA
+405 KRPGIQALSTKRYLA
-420 LFSALNFGFLAVLL
+420 LFSALNFAFLAVLL
-434 AVCLAAGI
+434 AVCLAAGF

>member
-6 LARIIRQNATAA
+6 LARIIRQNATAS
-18 IAAAAALI
+18 IAATAALV
-26 TMLVVPPDAAY
+26 TMLFVPPDAAY
-37 LGYFDVGTLACL
+37 LGYFDLNTLACL

-65 ESIAR
+65 ETVAH

-115 STGNERALPFAFVMQ
+115 STGNERALPFTFVMQ

-149 FLASRFSIGFGDFL
+149 FLNSRFGIAFPDFL
-163 AAMALPFG
+163 ATMALPFA
-171 VSIALIALCCA
+171 VSVILIALCCLA
-182 IGFKPTPL
+182 GFKVAPL
-190 ESAAAAAA
+190 SSSGVPDAD
-198 PANAKAK
+198 
-205 ENAKTGTPSAKRTA
+205 
-219 AATAAANPAE
+219 
-229 SAPSPALAAPA
+229 
-240 APNPASTTSA
+240 ASER
-250 AAPSSAPAPLPRAR
+250 APLPRAKT
-264 IALYLALFAFSLG
+264 ALYLVLFALSLG
-277 MVFKVVPPAAGA
+277 MVFRVVPFVAGVVIVAA
-289 TVVAVALLFA
+289 ALLFA

-328 PEVQGFFQALLGQ
+328 PEVQGFFSMLLGQ
-341 STLLTS
+341 STLVTS
-347 ALASQAISNVPAAI
+347 ALASQVISNVPAAI
-361 LLAPFADGWRAL
+361 LLAPFVDGYQSL
-373 LVGVNVGGA
+373 LIGVNIGGA

-405 KRPGIRALSTKRYLA
+405 KRPGIQALSTKRYLA
-420 LFSALNFGFLAVLL
+420 LFSALNFAFLAVLL
-434 AVCLAAGI
+434 AVCLAAGF

>member
-6 LARIIRQNATAA
+6 LARIIRQNATAS
-18 IAAAAALI
+18 IAATAALV
-26 TMLVVPPDAAY
+26 TMLFVPPDAAY
-37 LGYFDVGTLACL
+37 LGYFDLNTLACL

-65 ESIAR
+65 ETVAH

-115 STGNERALPFAFVMQ
+115 STGNERALPFTFVMQ

-149 FLASRFSIGFGDFL
+149 FLNSRFGIAFPDFL
-163 AAMALPFG
+163 ATMALPFA
-171 VSIALIALCCA
+171 VSVILIALCCLA
-182 IGFKPTPL
+182 GFKATPL
-190 ESAAAAAA
+190 SSSGVPDAD
-198 PANAKAK
+198 
-205 ENAKTGTPSAKRTA
+205 
-219 AATAAANPAE
+219 
-229 SAPSPALAAPA
+229 
-240 APNPASTTSA
+240 ASER
-250 AAPSSAPAPLPRAR
+250 APLPRAKT
-264 IALYLALFAFSLG
+264 ALYLVLFALSLG
-277 MVFKVVPPAAGA
+277 MVFGVVPFVAGVVIVAA
-289 TVVAVALLFA
+289 ALLFA

-328 PEVQGFFQALLGQ
+328 PEVQGFFSMLLGQ
-341 STLLTS
+341 STLVTS
-347 ALASQAISNVPAAI
+347 ALASQVISNVPAAI
-361 LLAPFADGWRAL
+361 LLAPFVDGYQSL
-373 LVGVNVGGA
+373 LIGVNIGGA

-405 KRPGIRALSTKRYLA
+405 KRPGIQALSTKRYLA
-420 LFSALNFGFLAVLL
+420 LFSALNFAFLAVLL
-434 AVCLAAGI
+434 AVCLAAGS

>member
-6 LARIIRQNATAA
+6 LARIIRQNATAS
-18 IAAAAALI
+18 IAATAALV
-26 TMLVVPPDAAY
+26 TMLFVPPDAAY
-37 LGYFDVGTLACL
+37 LGYFDLNTLACL

-65 ESIAR
+65 ETVAH

-115 STGNERALPFAFVMQ
+115 STGNERALPFTFVMQ

-149 FLASRFSIGFGDFL
+149 FLNSRFGIAFPDFL
-163 AAMALPFG
+163 ATMALPFA
-171 VSIALIALCCA
+171 VSVILIALCCLA
-182 IGFKPTPL
+182 GFKATPL
-190 ESAAAAAA
+190 SSSGVPDAD
-198 PANAKAK
+198 
-205 ENAKTGTPSAKRTA
+205 
-219 AATAAANPAE
+219 
-229 SAPSPALAAPA
+229 
-240 APNPASTTSA
+240 ASER
-250 AAPSSAPAPLPRAR
+250 APLPRAKT
-264 IALYLALFAFSLG
+264 ALYLVLFALSLG
-277 MVFKVVPPAAGA
+277 MVFRVVPFVAGVVIVAA
-289 TVVAVALLFA
+289 ALLFA

-328 PEVQGFFQALLGQ
+328 PEVQGFFSMLLGQ
-341 STLLTS
+341 STLVTS

-361 LLAPFADGWRAL
+361 LLAPFVDGYQSL
-373 LVGVNVGGA
+373 LIGVNIGGA

-394 FNHFRAIKRGM
+394 FNHFRTIKRGM
-405 KRPGIRALSTKRYLA
+405 KRPGIQALSTKRYLA
-420 LFSALNFGFLAVLL
+420 LFSALNFAFLAVLL
-434 AVCLAAGI
+434 AVCLAAGF

>member
-6 LARIIRQNATAA
+6 LARIIRQNATAS
-18 IAAAAALI
+18 IAATAALV
-26 TMLVVPPDAAY
+26 TMLFVPPDAAY
-37 LGYFDVGTLACL
+37 LGYFDLNTLACL

-65 ESIAR
+65 ETVAH

-115 STGNERALPFAFVMQ
+115 STGNERALPFTFVMQ

-149 FLASRFSIGFGDFL
+149 FLNSRFGIVFPDFL
-163 AAMALPFG
+163 ATMALPFA
-171 VSIALIALCCA
+171 VSVILIALCCLA
-182 IGFKPTPL
+182 GFKATPL
-190 ESAAAAAA
+190 SSSGVPDAD
-198 PANAKAK
+198 
-205 ENAKTGTPSAKRTA
+205 
-219 AATAAANPAE
+219 
-229 SAPSPALAAPA
+229 
-240 APNPASTTSA
+240 ASER
-250 AAPSSAPAPLPRAR
+250 APLPRAKT
-264 IALYLALFAFSLG
+264 ALYLVLFALSLG
-277 MVFKVVPPAAGA
+277 MVFRVVPFVAGVVIVAA
-289 TVVAVALLFA
+289 ALLFA

-328 PEVQGFFQALLGQ
+328 PEVQGFFSMLLGQ
-341 STLLTS
+341 STLVTS
-347 ALASQAISNVPAAI
+347 ALASQVISNVPAAI
-361 LLAPFADGWRAL
+361 LLAPFVDGYQSL
-373 LVGVNVGGA
+373 LIGVNIGGA

-405 KRPGIRALSTKRYLA
+405 KRPGIQALSTKRYLA
-420 LFSALNFGFLAVLL
+420 LFSALNFAFLAVLL
-434 AVCLAAGI
+434 AVCLAAGS

>member
-6 LARIIRQNATAA
+6 LARIIRQNATAS
-18 IAAAAALI
+18 IAAAAALV
-26 TMLVVPPDAAY
+26 TMLFVPPDAAY
-37 LGYFDVGTLACL
+37 LGYFDLNTLACL

-65 ESIAR
+65 ETIAH

-115 STGNERALPFAFVMQ
+115 STGNERALPFTFVMQ

-149 FLASRFSIGFGDFL
+149 FLNSRFGIAFPDFL
-163 AAMALPFG
+163 ATMALPFA
-171 VSIALIALCCA
+171 VSVILIALCCLA
-182 IGFKPTPL
+182 GFKAIPL
-190 ESAAAAAA
+190 SSSGVPDAD
-198 PANAKAK
+198 
-205 ENAKTGTPSAKRTA
+205 
-219 AATAAANPAE
+219 
-229 SAPSPALAAPA
+229 
-240 APNPASTTSA
+240 ASER
-250 AAPSSAPAPLPRAR
+250 APLPRAKT
-264 IALYLALFAFSLG
+264 ALYLVLFVLSLG
-277 MVFKVVPPAAGA
+277 MVFRVVPFVAGVVIVAA
-289 TVVAVALLFA
+289 ALLFA

-328 PEVQGFFQALLGQ
+328 PEVQGFFSMLLGQ
-341 STLLTS
+341 STLVTS
-347 ALASQAISNVPAAI
+347 ALASQVISNVPAAI
-361 LLAPFADGWRAL
+361 LLAPFVDGYQSL
-373 LVGVNVGGA
+373 LIGVNIGGA

-405 KRPGIRALSTKRYLA
+405 KRPGIQALSTKRYLA
-420 LFSALNFGFLAVLL
+420 LFSALNFAFLAVLL
-434 AVCLAAGI
+434 AVCLAAGF

>member
-6 LARIIRQNATAA
+6 LARIIRQNATAS
-18 IAAAAALI
+18 IAAAAALV
-26 TMLVVPPDAAY
+26 TMLFVPPDAAY
-37 LGYFDVGTLACL
+37 LGYFDLNTLACL

-65 ESIAR
+65 ETVAH

-84 ALVGVTLVCSMFATN
+84 ALVGMTLVCSMFATN

-115 STGNERALPFAFVMQ
+115 STGNERALPFTFVMQ

-149 FLASRFSIGFGDFL
+149 FLNSRFGIAFPDFL
-163 AAMALPFG
+163 ATMALPFA
-171 VSIALIALCCA
+171 VSVILIALCCLV
-182 IGFKPTPL
+182 GFKATPL
-190 ESAAAAAA
+190 SSSGVPDAD
-198 PANAKAK
+198 
-205 ENAKTGTPSAKRTA
+205 
-219 AATAAANPAE
+219 
-229 SAPSPALAAPA
+229 
-240 APNPASTTSA
+240 ASER
-250 AAPSSAPAPLPRAR
+250 APLPRAKT
-264 IALYLALFAFSLG
+264 ALYLVLFALSLG
-277 MVFKVVPPAAGA
+277 MVFRVVPFVAGVVIVAA
-289 TVVAVALLFA
+289 ALLFA

-328 PEVQGFFQALLGQ
+328 PEVQGFFSMLLGQ
-341 STLLTS
+341 STLVTS
-347 ALASQAISNVPAAI
+347 ALASQVISNVPAAI
-361 LLAPFADGWRAL
+361 LLAPFVDGYQSL
-373 LVGVNVGGA
+373 LIGVNIGGA

-405 KRPGIRALSTKRYLA
+405 KRPGIQALSTKRYLA
-420 LFSALNFGFLAVLL
+420 LFSALNFAFLAVLL
-434 AVCLAAGI
+434 AVCLAAGF

>member
-6 LARIIRQNATAA
+6 LARIIKQNATAS
-18 IAAAAALI
+18 IAATAALV
-26 TMLVVPPDAAY
+26 TMLFVPPDAAY
-37 LGYFDVGTLACL
+37 LGYFDLNTLACL

-65 ESIAR
+65 ETVAH

-115 STGNERALPFAFVMQ
+115 STSNERALPFTFVMQ

-149 FLASRFSIGFGDFL
+149 FLNSRFDIAFPDFL
-163 AAMALPFG
+163 ATMALPFA
-171 VSIALIALCCA
+171 VSVILIALCCLA
-182 IGFKPTPL
+182 GFKVAPL
-190 ESAAAAAA
+190 SSSGAPDAAAS
-198 PANAKAK
+198 
-205 ENAKTGTPSAKRTA
+205 ER
-219 AATAAANPAE
+219 
-229 SAPSPALAAPA
+229 
-240 APNPASTTSA
+240 
-250 AAPSSAPAPLPRAR
+250 APLPRAKT
-264 IALYLALFAFSLG
+264 ALYLVLFALSLG
-277 MVFKVVPPAAGA
+277 MVFRVVPFVAG
-289 TVVAVALLFA
+289 VVIVAVALLFA

-328 PEVQGFFQALLGQ
+328 PEVQGFFSMLLGQ
-341 STLLTS
+341 STLVTS
-347 ALASQAISNVPAAI
+347 ALASQVISNVPAAI
-361 LLAPFADGWRAL
+361 LLAPFVDGYQSL
-373 LVGVNVGGA
+373 LIGVNIGGA

-405 KRPGIRALSTKRYLA
+405 KRPGIQALSTKRYLA
-420 LFSALNFGFLAVLL
+420 LFSALNFAFLAVLL
-434 AVCLAAGI
+434 AVCLAAGF

>member
-6 LARIIRQNATAA
+6 LARIIRQNATAS
-18 IAAAAALI
+18 IAAAAALV
-26 TMLVVPPDAAY
+26 TMLFVPPDAAY
-37 LGYFDVGTLACL
+37 LGYFDLNTLACL

-65 ESIAR
+65 ETVAH

-84 ALVGVTLVCSMFATN
+84 ALVGVTLICSMFATN

-115 STGNERALPFAFVMQ
+115 STGNERALPFTFVMQ

-149 FLASRFSIGFGDFL
+149 FLNSRFDIAFPDFL
-163 AAMALPFG
+163 ATMALPFA
-171 VSIALIALCCA
+171 VSVILIALCCLA
-182 IGFKPTPL
+182 GFKVAPL
-190 ESAAAAAA
+190 YSSGAPDAAAS
-198 PANAKAK
+198 
-205 ENAKTGTPSAKRTA
+205 ER
-219 AATAAANPAE
+219 
-229 SAPSPALAAPA
+229 
-240 APNPASTTSA
+240 
-250 AAPSSAPAPLPRAR
+250 APLPRAKT
-264 IALYLALFAFSLG
+264 ALYLVLFALSLG
-277 MVFKVVPPAAGA
+277 MVFRVVPFVAG
-289 TVVAVALLFA
+289 VVIVAVALLFA

-328 PEVQGFFQALLGQ
+328 PEVQGFFSMLLGQ
-341 STLLTS
+341 STLVTS
-347 ALASQAISNVPAAI
+347 ALASQVISNVPAAI
-361 LLAPFADGWRAL
+361 LLAPFVDGYQPL
-373 LVGVNVGGA
+373 LIGVNIGGA

-405 KRPGIRALSTKRYLA
+405 KRPGIQALSTKRYLA
-420 LFSALNFGFLAVLL
+420 LFSALNFAFLAVLL
-434 AVCLAAGI
+434 AVCLAAGS

>member
-6 LARIIRQNATAA
+6 LARIIRQNATAS
-18 IAAAAALI
+18 IAATAALV
-26 TMLVVPPDAAY
+26 TMLFVPPDAAY
-37 LGYFDVGTLACL
+37 LGYFDLNTLACL

-65 ESIAR
+65 ETVAH

-115 STGNERALPFAFVMQ
+115 STGNERALPFTFVMQ

-149 FLASRFSIGFGDFL
+149 FLNSRFDIAFPDFL
-163 AAMALPFG
+163 ATMALPFA
-171 VSIALIALCCA
+171 VSVILIALCCLA
-182 IGFKPTPL
+182 GFKVAPL
-190 ESAAAAAA
+190 SSSGALDAAAS
-198 PANAKAK
+198 
-205 ENAKTGTPSAKRTA
+205 ER
-219 AATAAANPAE
+219 
-229 SAPSPALAAPA
+229 
-240 APNPASTTSA
+240 
-250 AAPSSAPAPLPRAR
+250 APLPRAKT
-264 IALYLALFAFSLG
+264 ALYLVLFALSLG
-277 MVFKVVPPAAGA
+277 MVFRVVPFVAG
-289 TVVAVALLFA
+289 VVIVAVALLFA

-328 PEVQGFFQALLGQ
+328 PEVQGFFSMLLGQ
-341 STLLTS
+341 STLVTS
-347 ALASQAISNVPAAI
+347 ALASQVISNVPAAI
-361 LLAPFADGWRAL
+361 LLAPFVDGYQSL
-373 LVGVNVGGA
+373 LIGVNIGGA

-405 KRPGIRALSTKRYLA
+405 KRPGIQALSTKRYLA
-420 LFSALNFGFLAVLL
+420 LFSALNFAFLAVLL
-434 AVCLAAGI
+434 AVCLAAGF